1 MALPK
6 IDAPVYELD
15 LPLSKKRVRFRP
27 FLVKEQRNLLMA
39 MEAEDKDTIEKN
51 IKQILHNCTLTEDIH
66 IDSLPIIDVEYY
78 FLHLRARSVGEI
90 VNNKYKCENEVAGGK
105 ICGNSMEANINLLEI
120 KVDIP
125 EGIKDEIKL
134 TDKISIKLKYPEYSV
149 LENANQ
155 IENVTDM
162 AFDMIVNSIEYIF
175 DGEEFYYAKET
186 SKQELHEFINQLNQ
200 EQFTKIEE
208 FFNNLPKM
216 SKTIDLTCG
225 KCGFHH
231 HIEVEGLEDFFG

>member
-15 LPLSKKRVRFRP
+15 LPLSKHRVRFRP

-51 IKQILHNCTLTEDIH
+51 IRQILHNCTLTQEIE

-90 VNNKYKCENEVAGGK
+90 VHNKYKCENEVNGK
-105 ICGNSMEANINLLEI
+105 TCNNTMEADINLL
-120 KVDIP
+120 DIQVQFP
-125 EGIKDEIKL
+125 DNVKDEIQL
-134 TDKISIKLKYPEYSV
+134 TEKIMIKLKYPEYSV
-149 LENANQ
+149 LEVANK

-162 AFDMIVNSIEYIF
+162 AFEMILNSIDYIF
-175 DGEEFYYAKET
+175 DGEQYYYASET
-186 SKQELHEFINQLNQ
+186 SKQELNEFVNQLNQ
-200 EQFTKIEE
+200 EQFSKIED